1 MDLIERVEGNLKSSP
16 AVGARWAKSQRATP
30 KLTEYLAVSVF
41 LFVVSSTLGF
51 YVGLV
56 NPWLS
61 EQLMEALRSSVEP
74 LTTQGAL
81 MLLALILLN
90 NASKCLG
97 AIMLGLLFGL
107 APLIFDVVNGLILG
121 LLAVASAKV
130 EAAPFSFLVKLAPHG
145 ALEVPAMLFSV
156 AVGLRE
162 GVSMIKKLRGEEV
175 SLKEEAKQGL
185 KLFVRLVLPL
195 LLSAAVIE
203 VFLTPLIVS
212 LILG

>member
-61 EQLMEALRSSVEP
+61 EQLIEALRSSVEP
-74 LTTQGAL
+74 TQEAL

-107 APLIFDVVNGLILG
+107 APLIFDVVNGFILG

-162 GVSMIKKLRGEEV
+162 GVAMIKKLRGEEV

>member
-61 EQLMEALRSSVEP
+61 EQLIEALRSSVEP
-74 LTTQGAL
+74 TQGAL

-107 APLIFDVVNGLILG
+107 APLIFDVVNGFILG

-162 GVSMIKKLRGEEV
+162 GVAMIKKLRGEEV

>member
-1 MDLIERVEGNLKSSP
+1 MIERVEGNLKSSP

-61 EQLMEALRSSVEP
+61 EQLIEALRSSVEP
-74 LTTQGAL
+74 TQGAL

-107 APLIFDVVNGLILG
+107 APLIFDVVNGFILG

-162 GVSMIKKLRGEEV
+162 GVAMIKKLRGEEV

>member
-1 MDLIERVEGNLKSSP
+1 MIERVEGNLKSSP

-61 EQLMEALRSSVEP
+61 EQLIEALRSSVEP
-74 LTTQGAL
+74 THGAL

-107 APLIFDVVNGLILG
+107 APLIFDVVNGFILG

-162 GVSMIKKLRGEEV
+162 GVAMIKKLRGEEV

>member
-61 EQLMEALRSSVEP
+61 EQLIEALRSSVEP
-74 LTTQGAL
+74 THGAL

-107 APLIFDVVNGLILG
+107 APLIFDVVNGFILG

-162 GVSMIKKLRGEEV
+162 GVAMIKKLRGEEV

>member
-1 MDLIERVEGNLKSSP
+1 M
-16 AVGARWAKSQRATP
+16 
-30 KLTEYLAVSVF
+30 AVSIF
-41 LFVVSSTLGF
+41 LFIASSTLGC

-56 NPWLS
+56 NPRLS

-81 MLLALILLN
+81 MLLGLILLN

-97 AIMLGLLFGL
+97 AILLGLLFGL
-107 APLIFDVVNGLILG
+107 APLMFDVVNGFILG

-145 ALEVPAMLFSV
+145 VLEVPAMLFSV

-162 GVSMIKKLRGEEV
+162 GVAMIRKLRGEEV

-185 KLFVRLVLPL
+185 RLFVRLVLPL
-195 LLSAAVIE
+195 LLLAAVVE
-203 VFLTPLIVS
+203 AFLTPLIVS
-212 LILG
+212 LVLG